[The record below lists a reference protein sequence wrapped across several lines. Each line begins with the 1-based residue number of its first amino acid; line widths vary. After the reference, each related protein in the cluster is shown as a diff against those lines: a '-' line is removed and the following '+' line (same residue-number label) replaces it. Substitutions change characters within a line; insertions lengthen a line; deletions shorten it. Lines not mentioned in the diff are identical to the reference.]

1 MMVEELCRELN
12 NYFDRGQP
20 RFSGEI
26 VIENGMIT
34 NPEFL
39 ERIRPN
45 QYFRIVGSTSN
56 DGAYCFNEGL
66 LLEDETFRGAL
77 QLMAVPKAFLDLAD
91 SIEKWIDKYQ
101 NDVESP
107 YQSEAFGGYSR
118 TLASGKN
125 GGSVKWQDVFA
136 QRLNM
141 YRRIRL

>member
-1 MMVEELCRELN
+1 MMVNELCQECR

-20 RFSGEI
+20 RFSGKI
-26 VIENGMIT
+26 VIEGGMIV
-34 NPEFL
+34 NREFL
-39 ERIRPN
+39 REIKHN
-45 QYFRIVGSTSN
+45 QYFKIMGSTCN
-56 DGAYCFNEGL
+56 DGAYCFNEEL
-66 LLEDETFRGAL
+66 ILEDETFNGVI

-91 SIEKWIDKYQ
+91 EVEEWTKKYGEVV
-101 NDVESP
+101 NGP

-125 GGSVKWQDVFA
+125 GSVKWQDVFA